1 MSVRAEIAADLCAG
15 TSNCVEEL
23 PEVFEIG
30 PDGLARLRKKHP
42 TEAELRRGAEACP
55 VQAILLFDISTGTR
69 IYP

>member
-1 MSVRAEIAADLCAG
+1 MSLRAEIAADLCAG

-30 PDGLARLRKKHP
+30 SDGLARVKIKNA
-42 TEAELRRGAEACP
+42 TDVDLRRGAEVCP
-55 VQAILLFDISTGTR
+55 VQAISLIDINSGAR